1 MGSETKDA
9 RTKDRTQWAAIML
22 LSILAGTGSCGTGNN
37 ANDDNPT
44 GPVDDAS
51 VVTEVRQIPTTAVI
65 YADSNLAAA
74 DTVVTASG
82 LTYIEL
88 EAGTGP
94 RPGRGSL
101 VSVHYT
107 GLLADGTV
115 FDSSYPRRAPFRF
128 ALGQGAVI
136 PGWDEGI
143 ALMLQGAQGRLII
156 PPDLGY
162 GARGA
167 GNVIPP
173 NATILFDVW
182 LADVD

>member
-1 MGSETKDA
+1 MGSERRRALVT
-9 RTKDRTQWAAIML
+9 L
-22 LSILAGTGSCGTGNN
+22 LTILTGVWSCAG
-37 ANDDNPT
+37 DDNPAGAADVAVET
-44 GPVDDAS
+44 NA
-51 VVTEVRQIPTTAVI
+51 IPTVAVI
-65 YADSNLAAA
+65 YADTSLAAA
-74 DTVVTASG
+74 DTIVTASG
-82 LTYIEL
+82 LRYIEI
-88 EAGTGP
+88 EAGTGR

-107 GLLADGTV
+107 GLLEDGTV
-115 FDSSYPRRAPFRF
+115 FDSSYPRRAPFQF
-128 ALGQGAVI
+128 ALGQGVVI

-143 ALMLQGAQGRLII
+143 ALMLEGARGRLII

-182 LADVD
+182 LANVD

>member
-1 MGSETKDA
+1 MGAEKFRVLVTLL
-9 RTKDRTQWAAIML
+9 AIL
-22 LSILAGTGSCGTGNN
+22 TGVWSCGDDDSPAGAADVVVET
-37 ANDDNPT
+37 ND
-44 GPVDDAS
+44 
-51 VVTEVRQIPTTAVI
+51 IPIVAVI
-65 YADSNLAAA
+65 YADTSLAAA
-74 DTVVTASG
+74 DTIVTASG
-82 LTYIEL
+82 LRYIEL

-107 GLLADGTV
+107 GLLEDGTI
-115 FDSSYPRRAPFRF
+115 FDSSYPRRTPFQF
-128 ALGQGAVI
+128 ALGQGVVI

-143 ALMLQGAQGRLII
+143 ALMREGARGRLII

-167 GNVIPP
+167 GNIIPP
-173 NATILFDVW
+173 NATILFDIW